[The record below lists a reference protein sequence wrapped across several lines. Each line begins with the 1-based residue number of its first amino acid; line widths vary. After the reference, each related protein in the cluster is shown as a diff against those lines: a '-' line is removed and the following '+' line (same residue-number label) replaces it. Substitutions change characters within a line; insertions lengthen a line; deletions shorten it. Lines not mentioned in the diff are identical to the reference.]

1 MMSPA
6 PWHSD
11 PLART
16 FTQSRYLSQS
26 SRRLASADK
35 PRNAE
40 PPKSSAHSSSE
51 PGAGAQPKRQSTLDR
66 MGATRTVKIVV
77 IVFICIYGT
86 METIF
91 YAGALYRYLNNKPEP
106 E

>member
-1 MMSPA
+1 M
-6 PWHSD
+6 
-11 PLART
+11 
-16 FTQSRYLSQS
+16 
-26 SRRLASADK
+26 
-35 PRNAE
+35 
-40 PPKSSAHSSSE
+40 
-51 PGAGAQPKRQSTLDR
+51 RQSVLDR

-91 YAGALYRYLNNKPEP
+91 YGAALYRYLTKKPEP

>member
-6 PWHSD
+6 LWHSD

-16 FTQSRYLSQS
+16 STQFRCLSQS
-26 SRRLASADK
+26 PRRLGGSDK
-35 PRNAE
+35 PRRAE

-51 PGAGAQPKRQSTLDR
+51 PGAGAQPKRQSALDR

-91 YAGALYRYLNNKPEP
+91 YASALYRYLNNKPEP